1 MDEFDLNKT
10 IYNFEFC
17 RSGFP
22 GLQDYFF
29 YDNGEIMMEQKEKIL
44 ENNEE
49 KTIQETQNCAK
60 MEKRAK
66 AYELKF
72 KEKIEETE
80 NNRVEKTAKEFQ
92 ISREMETAARAAGEN
107 QATVLKELTEIDE
120 KFSELDQNSINS
132 KFESELPTG
141 SKQTYERMSETQT
154 FEYVEI
160 LSKEINTWNT
170 LIDGR
175 MKRKNQELV
184 MLEKQLLD
192 AETTLQNL
200 FEERF
205 QLLNEKE
212 NLTEDNKH
220 FVKMFTELKEMLEK
234 RLFRG

>member
-1 MDEFDLNKT
+1 
-10 IYNFEFC
+10 
-17 RSGFP
+17 
-22 GLQDYFF
+22 
-29 YDNGEIMMEQKEKIL
+29 
-44 ENNEE
+44 
-49 KTIQETQNCAK
+49 
-60 MEKRAK
+60 
-66 AYELKF
+66 
-72 KEKIEETE
+72 
-80 NNRVEKTAKEFQ
+80 
-92 ISREMETAARAAGEN
+92 METAARAAGEN

-192 AETTLQNL
+192 AETTLQNM

-205 QLLNEKE
+205 QLLKEKE